1 VTRKLLKRDERV
13 ASILTAAARAFG
25 VAGFAATSMED
36 IAAEAGVTKLI
47 IYRHFD
53 SKQALYERVLDET
66 RERLATALQF
76 RGRAPA
82 PDMIAQLLSAA
93 RAEPAAFTLLFRH
106 AAREPQFAAYAAGFR
121 DRALAVALAG
131 LPDTVPDDLR
141 QWTAALSFTL
151 VVDGIALWLE
161 TGSPDRD
168 PEVAARLRHLAAA
181 VSSPDA
187 PPIR

>member
-1 VTRKLLKRDERV
+1 LKRDERV

-66 RERLATALQF
+66 RDRLAAALQF
-76 RGRAPA
+76 RDRAPA
-82 PDMIAQLLSAA
+82 PDMITQLLAAA

-106 AAREPQFAAYAAGFR
+106 AAREPQFAPYAAGFR
-121 DRALAVALAG
+121 DRALAAALRG
-131 LPDTVPDDLR
+131 LPGTVPEDLR
-141 QWTAALSFTL
+141 HWTAALSFSL

-161 TGSPDRD
+161 NGSPDRD
-168 PEVAARLRHLAAA
+168 PDVAARLRHLTTALTTA
-181 VSSPDA
+181 D
-187 PPIR
+187 